1 MIKQKLLLL
10 TALGIITAASGCATI
25 WKPVFILGKSF
36 DKEHYKKPVYYDGPH
51 YLCRYEGPHIHH
63 ENDVEGPISVQETNK
78 EEIVKKYRYPGMED
92 VFKDLDSVAW

>member
-10 TALGIITAASGCATI
+10 IVSGILISTTGCATL
-25 WKPVFILGKSF
+25 WKPVFILGKSV
-36 DKEHYKKPVYYDGPH
+36 KHKHYQKPIYYNGPH

-63 ENDVEGPISVQETNK
+63 EKDVAGPVSVSETKK
-78 EEIVKKYRYPGMED
+78 EDIVKKYRYPGMED